1 MDPCRAQRLLRHGDV
16 PRRLQLPGDRKHA
29 VLRKQWQRKQKS
41 GHELRRDIAGQ
52 GIAARLQLPA
62 HAQKIIL
69 PPQLHPVR
77 LQQLP
82 QRAKR
87 TLRQPAVHP
96 DLRADAQRPEDRQQK
111 PQRRA
116 ALSRVQR
123 SLRRVDRGRLD
134 PKPVCLRFDL
144 RPQRPQALH
153 RRLDIL
159 AEAVQHKVP
168 RRPGQRGADEHPVRL
183 RF

>member
-1 MDPCRAQRLLRHGDV
+1 MDPGRAQRLLRHGDV

-29 VLRKQWQRKQKS
+29 VLRKQRQRKQKS

-62 HAQKIIL
+62 HVQKIIL

-111 PQRRA
+111 PQR
-116 ALSRVQR
+116 
-123 SLRRVDRGRLD
+123 
-134 PKPVCLRFDL
+134 
-144 RPQRPQALH
+144 
-153 RRLDIL
+153 
-159 AEAVQHKVP
+159 
-168 RRPGQRGADEHPVRL
+168 
-183 RF
+183 